1 MTTILFM
8 LCFTLLAIA
17 FFLIIL
23 LFLKLSQVKEIE
35 KKQGAL
41 LKEFESVITSYVME
55 IKDENEV
62 FLKKIQDYD
71 QKKSLQ
77 DDNHPKQEE
86 ILMEDQPEQPEKNEI
101 VSFQHKESELSKD
114 DIQSLLPTFNDEEV
128 ELETPSKKENPARK
142 SDSLE
147 KDELYVQSLV
157 AQVQLLQKQG
167 LALDEIARKLNKG
180 KTEIE
185 LLLKFRQNN

>member
-23 LFLKLSQVKEIE
+23 LFLKLSHLKEIE
-35 KKQGAL
+35 KKQEAL

-62 FLKKIQDYD
+62 FLKRIQDYD
-71 QKKSLQ
+71 QKRNVQ
-77 DDNHPKQEE
+77 DDIVKPVQQEKILQEE
-86 ILMEDQPEQPEKNEI
+86 YLEQPEMG
-101 VSFQHKESELSKD
+101 SFQHKESELSKE
-114 DIQSLLPTFNDEEV
+114 DIQSLLPTFHEEV
-128 ELETPSKKENPARK
+128 VQQEIPQKKDNIARK
-142 SDSLE
+142 TDPLE